1 MEIPESLRKDD
12 VAEIQEIFKIIVT
25 TEPSRFEM
33 LESQALPTGNADWRG
48 DLPVGSPQ
56 ELEDILPNLKVV
68 SREGRVKEARFGDW
82 QTGEVA
88 IKTKKRKAY
97 V

>member
-1 MEIPESLRKDD
+1 MKPESLRKDD
-12 VAEIQEIFKIIVT
+12 VAEIQEIFKIIVM

-33 LESQALPTGNADWRG
+33 LESQTLPSRNADWRG
-48 DLPVGSPQ
+48 AYWFTPRARRYPPKSQSSSP
-56 ELEDILPNLKVV
+56 
-68 SREGRVKEARFGDW
+68 EGRVKEARFGDW

-88 IKTKKRKAY
+88 FKTQRLNAH